1 MYGLSGSLNLTGSIV
16 VSGDVDAQNFNTT
29 SDIRLK
35 TNLQIIEGALDKVE
49 QLNAYTYDW
58 IEEYNNDG
66 IRQIGLVSQEVQKV
80 QPELVHEKE
89 VVVGNVTEKM
99 LLLDYSKVT
108 TLLIGAVKELSE
120 KVKQLEN
127 KIGE

>member
-1 MYGLSGSLNLTGSIV
+1 
-16 VSGDVDAQNFNTT
+16 
-29 SDIRLK
+29 
-35 TNLQIIEGALDKVE
+35 
-49 QLNAYTYDW
+49 
-58 IEEYNNDG
+58 
-66 IRQIGLVSQEVQKV
+66 
-80 QPELVHEKE
+80 
-89 VVVGNVTEKM
+89 VVVGNVTERM

>member
-1 MYGLSGSLNLTGSIV
+1 LNVTGSIV
-16 VSGDVDAQNFNTT
+16 ASGDVDAQNFNTT
-29 SDIRLK
+29 SDVRLK
-35 TNLQIIEGALDKVE
+35 TNLEVITGALDKVE

-58 IEEYNNDG
+58 IEDYNNEG
-66 IRQIGLVSQEVQKV
+66 VRQIGLVSQEVQKV

-89 VVVGNVTEKM
+89 VVVGNVTERM

>member
-1 MYGLSGSLNLTGSIV
+1 M
-16 VSGDVDAQNFNTT
+16 
-29 SDIRLK
+29 
-35 TNLQIIEGALDKVE
+35 
-49 QLNAYTYDW
+49 
-58 IEEYNNDG
+58 
-66 IRQIGLVSQEVQKV
+66 
-80 QPELVHEKE
+80 
-89 VVVGNVTEKM
+89 TEKM

>member
-1 MYGLSGSLNLTGSIV
+1 M
-16 VSGDVDAQNFNTT
+16 DAQNFNTT
-29 SDIRLK
+29 SDVRLK
-35 TNLQIIEGALDKVE
+35 TNLEVIEGALDKVE

-58 IEEYNNDG
+58 IDEYNNNG

-80 QPELVHEKE
+80 QPELVHEKD
-89 VVVGNVTEKM
+89 VVVGNVTERM